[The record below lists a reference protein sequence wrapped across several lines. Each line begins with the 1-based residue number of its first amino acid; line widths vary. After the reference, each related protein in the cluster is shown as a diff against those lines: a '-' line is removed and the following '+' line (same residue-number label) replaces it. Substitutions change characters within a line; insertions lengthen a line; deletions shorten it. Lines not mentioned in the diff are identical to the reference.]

1 MYEQPALIK
10 STGCFEKGF
19 PFFVSRDYIDG
30 YVSMHQHD
38 FVELEYTVS
47 GRGSERVN
55 GLSHPLEP
63 GNLTVLFP
71 WDCHDLRARPDAPLC
86 FLKINLDMELFMV
99 NTSPLYRLRSIP
111 FGGLGRRPYVQ
122 AEPDGRGELLALF
135 ESLETEFGEALPHKE
150 TLFYIKTAEILL
162 LYDRLRAGTG
172 YVEPA
177 GQEDI
182 GRVAEYVHQNYS
194 KPLTGEETARRF
206 RLGEEE
212 MNRRLK
218 GHTGLTFDELLADA
232 RVRNACARLI
242 YHTVPVTQIGK
253 ETGFATEDVF
263 FKTFKRIKGMS
274 PANYR
279 KKYKQ
284 LEHNLFSPEDMDARV
299 VYYLHGHYGEDITLK
314 DLARRFHY
322 NESYLSQIIKGQ
334 TGQSF
339 TELLGEIRVFHA
351 AARLLTSEASVA
363 QIGYESGFQSNET
376 FLRAF
381 KKHYGCP
388 PSAYREKQA
397 ESAINTDG

>member
-1 MYEQPALIK
+1 MHEKPALIK

-38 FVELEYTVS
+38 FVEIEYTVS
-47 GRGSERVN
+47 GRGGERVN
-55 GLSHPLEP
+55 GLTHPLAP

-71 WDCHDLRARPDAPLC
+71 WDRHDLRAEPGEPLC

-111 FGGLGRRPYVQ
+111 FGGLGRRPYLQV
-122 AEPDGRGELLALF
+122 EPDRQGELLALF
-135 ESLETEFGEALPHKE
+135 ERLEEEFAEALPHKE

-162 LYDRLRAGTG
+162 LYDRLRAGSDRA
-172 YVEPA
+172 EQA
-177 GQEDI
+177 GPEDI
-182 GRVAEYVHQNYS
+182 WSVAEYIHQNYS
-194 KPLTGEETARRF
+194 KPLEGNEIARRF
-206 RLGEEE
+206 RLTGGE
-212 MNRRLK
+212 MNRQLK
-218 GHTGLTFDELLADA
+218 AHTGLSFDELLADT

-242 YHTVPVTQIGK
+242 YHTAPVAQIGR
-253 ETGFATEDVF
+253 ETGFVSEDVF
-263 FKTFKRIKGMS
+263 FKTFKRVKGMS

-299 VYYLHGHYGEDITLK
+299 IYYLHGHYGEDITLG

-339 TELLGEIRVFHA
+339 TELLNEIRVFHA
-351 AARLLTSEASVA
+351 AARLLSGGESVA
-363 QIGYESGFQSNET
+363 RIGYESGFQSNET

-381 KKHYGCP
+381 KKHYGCS

-397 ESAINTDG
+397 EQNG